1 MGLWLNVAKNRGM
14 KTPLALNDDWPMLL
28 TLLPGDLEASAKETG
43 ALQRKR
49 GVPSAQALLR
59 LAFAFA
65 YAGLSLR
72 AIATWARQ
80 TGVARLSDVALLQ
93 RLRRAAPWAG
103 HLLAQQL
110 LQQAALQRH
119 RLPTDLTVRLIDA
132 TTASRPGSQGTDF
145 RVHLRFDLGTLTI
158 TEVTVT
164 AAQGGESFQ
173 QHALAAGEIAVGD
186 RGYAHRP
193 GIAAAHAAG
202 ARLIVRLNWQ
212 NGPLQRRDGTA
223 FDLLGHLRSLGAGE
237 IGEWEVQTAPA
248 KDRTPAV
255 PGRLVAVRKSPQAAE
270 KSRRKLLSAA
280 RKKGKT
286 PDARTLEAA
295 EDVFV
300 FTTVPAERLM
310 ALAVLE
316 LYRFRWQIE
325 LAFKRLK
332 GVLALDELTAQDPA
346 LCRLFLCIKLLGAL
360 LVEQLSHRWVDFSP
374 WGYGPPAAA
383 VAGPT
388 VSGGGGDG
396 GPGGRRGADAGAVG
410 SGRRGVGSR
419 VSGPAAPAPQSG
431 SRSRLVYVS
440 AINP

>member
-1 MGLWLNVAKNRGM
+1 M
-14 KTPLALNDDWPMLL
+14 KTTPALNDDWPLLL
-28 TLLPGDLEASAKETG
+28 TLLPADLEASAKATG

-80 TGVARLSDVALLQ
+80 TGLARLSDVALLQ
-93 RLRRAAPWAG
+93 RLRRAATWAG

-110 LQQAALQRH
+110 AQQAALQRH
-119 RLPTDLTVRLIDA
+119 RLPTALTVRLIDA
-132 TTASRPGSQGTDF
+132 TTASRPGSEGTDF

-158 TEVTVT
+158 TDVTVT
-164 AAQGGESFQ
+164 DAQGGESFQ
-173 QHALAAGEIAVGD
+173 QHALLAGEIAVGD
-186 RGYAHRP
+186 RGYAHRT

-202 ARLIVRLNWQ
+202 AGLIVRLNWQ
-212 NGPLQRRDGTA
+212 NVPLQGRDGTA
-223 FDLLGHLRSLGAGE
+223 FDLLGQLRSLGAGE
-237 IGEWEVQTAPA
+237 IGEWAVQTAPA
-248 KDRTPAV
+248 KNGTPAV
-255 PGRLVAVRKSPQAAE
+255 PGRLVAVRKSPPAAE
-270 KSRRKLLSAA
+270 KSRRKLLAAA

-295 EDVFV
+295 EYVFV
-300 FTTVPAERLM
+300 FTTVPAERLT

-316 LYRFRWQIE
+316 IYRFRWQIE

-360 LVEQLSHRWVDFSP
+360 LIEQLCHRWVDFSP
-374 WGYGPPAAA
+374 WGYGPPATA
-383 VAGPT
+383 VAGPP
-388 VSGGGGDG
+388 VSSGGGDG
-396 GPGGRRGADAGAVG
+396 GPSGRRRADAGAVG
-410 SGRRGVGSR
+410 SGRRDVGGRVPQHSAPTRQPSR
-419 VSGPAAPAPQSG
+419 
-431 SRSRLVYVS
+431 RSHLVHVS

>member
-1 MGLWLNVAKNRGM
+1 M
-14 KTPLALNDDWPMLL
+14 KTIPALNDDWPLLL
-28 TLLPGDLEASAKETG
+28 TLLPADLEASAKETG

-93 RLRRAAPWAG
+93 RLRRAATWAG

-110 LQQAALQRH
+110 AQQAALQRD

-164 AAQGGESFQ
+164 DAQGGEHLQ
-173 QHALAAGEIAVGD
+173 QYVLEAGEIVVGD
-186 RGYAHRP
+186 RGYAHRA
-193 GIAAAHAAG
+193 GIAAATTAG
-202 ARLIVRLNWQ
+202 ARVIVRLNWQ
-212 NGPLQRRDGTA
+212 NVPLQRRDGAA

-248 KDRTPAV
+248 KEEIPAV
-255 PGRLVAVRKSPQAAE
+255 PGRLIALRKSPQAAE

-295 EDVFV
+295 EYVFV
-300 FTTVPAERLM
+300 FTTVLAELLT
-310 ALAVLE
+310 AQAVLE
-316 LYRFRWQIE
+316 VYRFRWQIE

-332 GVLALDELTAQDPA
+332 GVLALDELTAKDPA
-346 LCRLFLCIKLLGAL
+346 LGRLFLCIKLLGAL

-383 VAGPT
+383 VAGAAI
-388 VSGGGGDG
+388 SSGGGDG
-396 GPGGRRGADAGAVG
+396 GPGGGGGADAGAVG
-410 SGRRGVGSR
+410 SRRRGMGKR
-419 VSGPAAPAPQSG
+419 VSRPAAAATEPSG
-431 SRSRLVYVS
+431 RSHLVCAS
-440 AINP
+440 AISL